1 KLQGSPLL
9 LLPSELL
16 DEILSHLDYRSLID
30 VQLVTQYFLE
40 LETIFSLTTP
50 RLAGL

>member
-1 KLQGSPLL
+1 MFQGPPLL

-16 DEILSHLDYRSLID
+16 DKILSHLDYRSLID
-30 VQLVTQYFLE
+30 VQLVAQYSLE
-40 LETIFSLTTP
+40 FETITSLTAP